1 MPLQEKDFK
10 NLPEATVIVCELDP
24 LKDEGK
30 QYAEK
35 LQNAGVTVTLLEVQE
50 LFMLLISFLPALRNI
65 LSTTG
70 QIIKTYFNSE
80 IMKRIV
86 VINGHPAQESFNTAI
101 AESYISSGVASGAE
115 VRYVAIGQLNF
126 NPNLQSGY
134 QQRMELEPDL
144 IKALEDIQW
153 SEHQVWIHPVW
164 WLGMPAIMKGFFD
177 KAFLP
182 GIAFKSNKKGNSEGL
197 LNAKSARI
205 ITTAGDLSLKVYEEE
220 YHSSGLIQ
228 LKKGF

>member
-1 MPLQEKDFK
+1 
-10 NLPEATVIVCELDP
+10 
-24 LKDEGK
+24 
-30 QYAEK
+30 
-35 LQNAGVTVTLLEVQE
+35 
-50 LFMLLISFLPALRNI
+50 
-65 LSTTG
+65 
-70 QIIKTYFNSE
+70 
-80 IMKRIV
+80 
-86 VINGHPAQESFNTAI
+86 
-101 AESYISSGVASGAE
+101 

-177 KAFLP
+177 RAFLP

-228 LKKGF
+228 LKKGILEYCGVSSVESHFIGPLYELTENDRRKWLDTIAKLAITDSFQN